1 MVQCLLNGELKMSK
15 KDQNTLLKNL
25 LEYIPIA
32 VFFVVFIFFKDDKI
46 LLFGRDLSGFVLATL
61 VFVPL
66 VVLATAVSWFVLK
79 EVSRI
84 QLLTLV
90 LVVVFGGMTI
100 FFNDERFL
108 KIKPTLIYCL
118 FSIIL
123 LFGIFRKTSYLA
135 SLLGKALPLS
145 YDGWMILTRRMAYF
159 FLFLAATNEFVWRT
173 QSTETWVYF
182 KTFGLTIAMFAF
194 FITQYSVFKTYG
206 DFKD

>member
-1 MVQCLLNGELKMSK
+1 MSK
-15 KDQNTLLKNL
+15 KDENKLLKNL

-32 VFFVVFIFFKDDKI
+32 VFFVVFILFKDDKI
-46 LLFGRDLSGFVLATL
+46 ILFGRDLSGFVLATL
-61 VFVPL
+61 AFVPL
-66 VVLATAVSWFVLK
+66 VVIATAVSWIVLK

-123 LFGIFRKTSYLA
+123 LFGIFRKTSYLEA
-135 SLLGKALPLS
+135 LLGKALPLS

>member
-1 MVQCLLNGELKMSK
+1 MSK

-32 VFFVVFIFFKDDKI
+32 VFFVVFILFKDDKT

-61 VFVPL
+61 AFVPL
-66 VVLATAVSWFVLK
+66 VVIATAVSWFVLK

-123 LFGIFRKTSYLA
+123 LFGIFRKTSYLEA
-135 SLLGKALPLS
+135 LLGKALPLS

-159 FLFLAATNEFVWRT
+159 FLFLAAANEFVWRT

>member
-1 MVQCLLNGELKMSK
+1 MSK
-15 KDQNTLLKNL
+15 KNENTLLKNL
-25 LEYIPIA
+25 LEYTPIA
-32 VFFVVFIFFKDDKI
+32 AFFVIFILFKDEKI
-46 LLFGRDLSGFVLATL
+46 LIFERDLSGFVLATL

-66 VVLATAVSWFVLK
+66 VVIATAVSWFVLQ

-194 FITQYSVFKTYG
+194 FITQYSVFKTYS

>member
-1 MVQCLLNGELKMSK
+1 MSK

-25 LEYIPIA
+25 LEYIHIA
-32 VFFVVFIFFKDDKI
+32 VFFVVFIFFKDDKV

-66 VVLATAVSWFVLK
+66 VVIATAVSWFVLK

-159 FLFLAATNEFVWRT
+159 FLFLAAANEFVWRT

-182 KTFGLTIAMFAF
+182 KTFGLTLSLIH
-194 FITQYSVFKTYG
+194 I
-206 DFKD
+206 

>member
-1 MVQCLLNGELKMSK
+1 MSK

-32 VFFVVFIFFKDDKI
+32 VFFVVFIFFKDDKV

-66 VVLATAVSWFVLK
+66 VVLATAVSWFV
-79 EVSRI
+79 
-84 QLLTLV
+84 LTLV

-159 FLFLAATNEFVWRT
+159 FLLLAAANEFVWRT

-182 KTFGLTIAMFAF
+182 KTFGLTIAMFVF

>member
-1 MVQCLLNGELKMSK
+1 MSK
-15 KDQNTLLKNL
+15 NDQNTLLKNL

-32 VFFVVFIFFKDDKI
+32 VFFVVFIFSKDDKV

-159 FLFLAATNEFVWRT
+159 FLFLAAANEFVWRT

>member
-1 MVQCLLNGELKMSK
+1 MSK
-15 KDQNTLLKNL
+15 KDENKLLKNL
-25 LEYIPIA
+25 MEYIPIA
-32 VFFVVFIFFKDDKI
+32 VFFVVFILFKDDKI

-61 VFVPL
+61 AFVPL
-66 VVLATAVSWFVLK
+66 VVIATAVSWIVLK

-123 LFGIFRKTSYLA
+123 LFGIFRKTSYLEA
-135 SLLGKALPLS
+135 LLGKALPLS

>member
-1 MVQCLLNGELKMSK
+1 MSK

-32 VFFVVFIFFKDDKI
+32 VFFVVFIFFKDDKV

-66 VVLATAVSWFVLK
+66 VVIATAVSWFVLK

-135 SLLGKALPLS
+135 SVLGKALPLS
-145 YDGWMILTRRMAYF
+145 YDGWMILTRRMADF
-159 FLFLAATNEFVWRT
+159 FLFLAAANEFVWRGFG
-173 QSTETWVYF
+173 EAEWVFY
-182 KTFGLTIAMFAF
+182 KTFIAAPASALFMLAQLPLSLRGRLQPAD
-194 FITQYSVFKTYG
+194 TSALNRE
-206 DFKD
+206 

>member
-1 MVQCLLNGELKMSK
+1 MSK

-25 LEYIPIA
+25 LEYIPIV
-32 VFFVVFIFFKDDKI
+32 VFFVVFIFFKDDKV

-159 FLFLAATNEFVWRT
+159 FLLLAAANEFVWRT

-182 KTFGLTIAMFAF
+182 KTFGLTIAMFVF

>member
-1 MVQCLLNGELKMSK
+1 MSK

-32 VFFVVFIFFKDDKI
+32 VFFVVFIFSKDDKV

-66 VVLATAVSWFVLK
+66 VVIATAVSWFVLK

-135 SLLGKALPLS
+135 SLLGRALPLS

-159 FLFLAATNEFVWRT
+159 FLFLAAANEFVWRT

>member
-1 MVQCLLNGELKMSK
+1 MSK
-15 KDQNTLLKNL
+15 KDQNTLLKNML
-25 LEYIPIA
+25 AYSPIA
-32 VFFVVFIFFKDDKI
+32 VFFVVVIFFTDDNI
-46 LLFGRDLSGFVLATL
+46 LLFGRDLTGFVLATL

-66 VVLATAVSWFVLK
+66 VVIATAVSWFVLQ

>member
-1 MVQCLLNGELKMSK
+1 MSK

-32 VFFVVFIFFKDDKI
+32 VFFVVFIFFKDDKV

-66 VVLATAVSWFVLK
+66 VVIATAVSWFVLK

-123 LFGIFRKTSYLA
+123 LFGIFRKTSYLEA
-135 SLLGKALPLS
+135 LLGKALPLS
-145 YDGWMILTRRMAYF
+145 YVGWMILTRRMAYF
-159 FLFLAATNEFVWRT
+159 FLFLAAANEFVWRT

-194 FITQYSVFKTYG
+194 FITQYSVFKAYG
-206 DFKD
+206 NFKD

>member
-1 MVQCLLNGELKMSK
+1 MSK
-15 KDQNTLLKNL
+15 KNENTLLKNL
-25 LEYIPIA
+25 LEYTPIA
-32 VFFVVFIFFKDDKI
+32 AFFVIFILFKDEKI
-46 LLFGRDLSGFVLATL
+46 LIFERDLSGFVLATL

-66 VVLATAVSWFVLK
+66 VVIATTVSWFILK

-84 QLLTLV
+84 QLLTLI
-90 LVVVFGGMTI
+90 VVVLFGGMTI

-145 YDGWMILTRRMAYF
+145 HDGWMILTRRMAYF

-194 FITQYSVFKTYG
+194 FISQYSVFKKFG

>member
-1 MVQCLLNGELKMSK
+1 MSK
-15 KDQNTLLKNL
+15 KDENKLLKNL

-32 VFFVVFIFFKDDKI
+32 VFFVVFILFKDDKI

-61 VFVPL
+61 AFVPL
-66 VVLATAVSWFVLK
+66 VVIATAVSWIVLK

-123 LFGIFRKTSYLA
+123 LFGIFRKTSYLEA
-135 SLLGKALPLS
+135 LLGKALPLS